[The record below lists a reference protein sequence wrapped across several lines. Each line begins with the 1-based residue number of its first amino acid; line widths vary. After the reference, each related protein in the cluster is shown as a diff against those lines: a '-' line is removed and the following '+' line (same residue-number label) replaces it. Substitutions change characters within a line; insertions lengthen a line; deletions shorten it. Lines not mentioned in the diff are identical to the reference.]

1 MCAATPMLE
10 TALTVSSLAPTVNAP
25 QIEHMKPDRFANFVL
40 VEGLKGSLVVIGAE
54 PLVTRA
60 DAH

>member
-25 QIEHMKPDRFANFVL
+25 QIEQRKPDRFANRAL
-40 VEGLKGSLVVIGAE
+40 VEALKLSLVGIGAE
-54 PLVTRA
+54 PSANRV